1 MLNGDMVALDLDQCS
16 WEVEENR
23 ETTAR
28 VVGWRHLAIANSS
41 TLECS
46 LAGSSKYPQQVCIS
60 IHLSSFYLI
69 EQLIQKWGSATSC
82 FIRQMFDYWNDMQM
96 SFHHLPP
103 HAVIDE
109 SIISIETLAQG
120 NESEWISL
128 CLRSCWR
135 CIIQSAMT
143 SHSPFDTDR
152 CGEQFEFNWILLFRQ
167 NVFRKV
173 CTLQWNRPFWRES
186 VMESDCSGRPMAS
199 RALLYANFR
208 PSRWIGSNFTQLSD
222 SPLPWSF
229 IDLSI
234 FKKMNWNSTNEI
246 SLWAYLNAI

>member
-1 MLNGDMVALDLDQCS
+1 MVIWWPWTWTSAAGKWRKTAKLRPASSDGATWPSPIRPPWSAVWPDLANIH
-16 WEVEENR
+16 NR
-23 ETTAR
+23 FAF
-28 VVGWRHLAIANSS
+28 
-41 TLECS
+41 
-46 LAGSSKYPQQVCIS
+46 QFIS
-60 IHLSSFYLI
+60 SSFYLI

-152 CGEQFEFNWILLFRQ
+152 CGEQFELNWILLFRQ

-208 PSRWIGSNFTQLSD
+208 PSRWIGSNFAQLSD

-234 FKKMNWNSTNEI
+234 
-246 SLWAYLNAI
+246 